1 MGPHAGMLLW
11 ALIVGASFP
20 AIGHLSDGLPPLL
33 LTALRFAIAA
43 CAVAPLVRGAAG
55 WRPAPAA
62 LALYAAMGLCL
73 AGLFGIMFWAA
84 HRVTALSMSA
94 LFVSM
99 PVLAYGLGRMLGVEA
114 RAGGLPAILG
124 LGAAGA
130 LALALAQTGGTLA
143 GLRFGGNEVITSL
156 MMNYMAI
163 LLVQYLVSGPL
174 RAAGDLPVSPRLP
187 QETWLPY
194 LFSGSRAHLGI
205 VIALLASF
213 VVWLLLIRSRIGY
226 ELIVTGLN
234 PKAARYGG
242 INVGSRQLLAS
253 FLAGGL
259 AAMAG
264 MVDILGVHHRL
275 VDGMAEGT
283 GFIGIVVALLGKLS
297 PAGCVVAGLL
307 YAGLTV
313 GADAMQR
320 QAGLPASVIFIV
332 QSLIILFVLAS
343 DVLRFYSLGR
353 PARQDALP
361 VNASS

>member
-1 MGPHAGMLLW
+1 MTETARTLMGPHAGMLLW

-143 GLRFGGNEVITSL
+143 GLRFGGNEALFLVGCVASAFYPVLSKWGMARGLLSADAAARTFWSL
-156 MMNYMAI
+156 AAGGVLIAAAGLAAEPLGAMARMRPGDL
-163 LLVQYLVSGPL
+163 LLVAYLGVFSTGLTFWLMQRGTGVLTPGAVTAYSYLVPF
-174 RAAGDLPVSPRLP
+174 VSMLALLTARPALIGWH
-187 QETWLPY
+187 WLP
-194 LFSGSRAHLGI
+194 GSLLVVAA
-205 VIALLASF
+205 IALLF
-213 VVWLLLIRSRIGY
+213 RRG
-226 ELIVTGLN
+226 
-234 PKAARYGG
+234 
-242 INVGSRQLLAS
+242 
-253 FLAGGL
+253 AG
-259 AAMAG
+259 
-264 MVDILGVHHRL
+264 
-275 VDGMAEGT
+275 
-283 GFIGIVVALLGKLS
+283 
-297 PAGCVVAGLL
+297 
-307 YAGLTV
+307 
-313 GADAMQR
+313 
-320 QAGLPASVIFIV
+320 
-332 QSLIILFVLAS
+332 
-343 DVLRFYSLGR
+343 
-353 PARQDALP
+353 
-361 VNASS
+361 ASSR